1 MKNRK
6 GPNLRDVPPQS
17 DTVTDYDLLLANHYL
32 RLLAA
37 DEEGA
42 PWHEAASLVLG
53 LDCAKDHEH
62 ARSVHAAHLARA
74 IWISR
79 CGFMDLL
86 TRGNFDESGK
96 PGTAR

>member
-1 MKNRK
+1 M
-6 GPNLRDVPPQS
+6 LRNAPPQA
-17 DTVTDYDLLLANHYL
+17 DTVTDYDLALANQYL

-37 DEEGA
+37 QEEGA
-42 PWHEAASLVLG
+42 RWEEAASLVLG

-86 TRGNFDESGK
+86 TRGNCDESGK
-96 PGTAR
+96 PGPAR

>member
-1 MKNRK
+1 M
-6 GPNLRDVPPQS
+6 LRNAPPQS
-17 DTVTDYDLLLANHYL
+17 DTVTDYDLALANHYL

-37 DEEGA
+37 QEEGA
-42 PWHEAASLVLG
+42 PWEEAASLVLG
-53 LDCAKDHEH
+53 LDCANDPEH

-86 TRGNFDESGK
+86 TRGNCDESGK
-96 PGTAR
+96 PGPAR